1 MLILASQSKSRAELL
16 EAAGVEFTCC
26 AANIDENKIK
36 TEQRTSGYDAKE
48 TALELAKQKAIS
60 VSEKHPNAFVI
71 GADQILELDG
81 EWYSKPENL
90 SMAHKHLKKL
100 RNKTHQLL
108 TGAVIVLNKKV
119 VWFDTSVV
127 SVTMRD
133 YTDNFIDDYLAEAGE
148 EVCDSVG
155 AYYLEDL
162 GAQLVKNVEGD
173 FFSVLGLPLL
183 PLLEALRS
191 CGELEK

>member
-1 MLILASQSKSRAELL
+1 MLILASQSKSRADLL

-26 AANIDENKIK
+26 VANIDENKIK
-36 TEQRTSGYDAKE
+36 TEQRTSGADAKE
-48 TALELAKQKAIS
+48 TALELATQKAMY
-60 VSEKHPNAFVI
+60 VSEKNPNAFVI

-100 RNKTHQLL
+100 RDKTHQLL
-108 TGAVIVLNKKV
+108 TGAVVVRNKKV

-162 GAQLVKNVEGD
+162 GAQLVKSVEGD